1 MFKSTLEQPAEQ
13 LELLAQQYLEG
24 FFFVVNHVVT
34 EVSDV
39 CANRAFLIRAL
50 HLVILLDTLLVR
62 IELKQGPEG
71 VKYVGCLIIGQ
82 SHLVLE
88 ELQVERLVLRQDVEC
103 VIIDPFRLIRVEWA
117 EEPLHVL
124 KHHLVDFVS
133 RPDLAHVARLQHVLT
148 EAHMLNCLIKGLRTL
163 L

>member
-88 ELQVERLVLRQDVEC
+88 ELQVERLVLRQDV
-103 VIIDPFRLIRVEWA
+103 
-117 EEPLHVL
+117 
-124 KHHLVDFVS
+124 
-133 RPDLAHVARLQHVLT
+133 
-148 EAHMLNCLIKGLRTL
+148 
-163 L
+163 